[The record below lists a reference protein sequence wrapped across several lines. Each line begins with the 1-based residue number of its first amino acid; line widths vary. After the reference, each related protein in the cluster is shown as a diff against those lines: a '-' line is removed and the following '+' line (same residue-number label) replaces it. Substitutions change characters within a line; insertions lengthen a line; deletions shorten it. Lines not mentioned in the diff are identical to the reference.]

1 MKFNGESDGPLF
13 PVVQPKP
20 KKRHFLDHMVPNF
33 LYSNSYQFFNIIVII
48 MIINII
54 ITLIIIII
62 IIIIIFFYCPRQL
75 CLDCSC
81 DEQQNTISNI
91 LI

>member
-54 ITLIIIII
+54 ITLIIIMI
-62 IIIIIFFYCPRQL
+62 IIIIIFLLPTAIVFGLFLWRTAKYY
-75 CLDCSC
+75 
-81 DEQQNTISNI
+81 
-91 LI
+91 